1 MHTGRRWI
9 HSAFLECSSFPK
21 HVTACMRVL
30 QSCAVAMHEFQ
41 GKCYNAVNAI
51 LGDDER
57 SHTIEVRSI
66 VAQTNAVTNGLIL
79 KSVANAICRCSKT
92 FASPQ

>member
-1 MHTGRRWI
+1 M
-9 HSAFLECSSFPK
+9 FLEYLPFSK
-21 HVTACMRVL
+21 RVTACMRVL

-57 SHTIEVRSI
+57 SHAIEVRST
-66 VAQTNAVTNGLIL
+66 VAQTSAAT
-79 KSVANAICRCSKT
+79 NAIPL
-92 FASPQ
+92 A